1 MDEILEKIIE
11 ITAEQ
16 LNVEPDTITPDTYFM
31 DDLDADSLDLFE
43 ILMAVEE
50 EFDVEIPEEDTE
62 KIANESDDA
71 YLACQRN
78 KYRKQSAP

>member
-16 LNVEPDTITPDTYFM
+16 LNIEADTITPDTYFM

-50 EFDVEIPEEDTE
+50 EFDVEIPDEDAE
-62 KIANESDDA
+62 KIATISDAAAFIADN
-71 YLACQRN
+71 Q
-78 KYRKQSAP
+78 